1 MRSYHFDCPLVVCFL
16 RKSMNILLDAGQNAK
31 ICDFGLA
38 HQMCME
44 CPGDC
49 VFWFV
54 DSIPPG
60 WGGGEIPIS
69 YWTIF
74 DICHEMSSA
83 TIGNFMKSS
92 LEPRFTKRGL
102 PQGACCSFAAQLEHV
117 ISGFRHATLISVRQ
131 GKKASDQLCLP
142 R

>member
-1 MRSYHFDCPLVVCFL
+1 MRRSAILALPIRCAWSALVIVF
-16 RKSMNILLDAGQNAK
+16 
-31 ICDFGLA
+31 FGSLTRFP
-38 HQMCME
+38 Q
-44 CPGDC
+44 G
-49 VFWFV
+49 
-54 DSIPPG
+54 G
-60 WGGGEIPIS
+60 GGGEIPIS